1 MMDVNYKKA
10 IIEMLEKVKEEATF
24 KRVYR
29 LLEYLYLREDE

>member
-1 MMDVNYKKA
+1 MVDYKKA
-10 IIEMLEKVKEEATF
+10 IIEMLEKVKKEATF